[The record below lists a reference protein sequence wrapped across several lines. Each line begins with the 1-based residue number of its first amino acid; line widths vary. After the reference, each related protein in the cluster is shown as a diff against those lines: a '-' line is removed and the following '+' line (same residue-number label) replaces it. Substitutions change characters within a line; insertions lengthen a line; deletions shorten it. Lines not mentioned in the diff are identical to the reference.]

1 MNTMIKTLSIIAL
14 SLFGLTVNAYD
25 FMVNG
30 IAYNINSDGNT
41 VTVTYEVNSSG
52 AHYIDEPEG
61 QLTIP
66 SSVSYNGKS
75 YTVTSIGNSS
85 FAWCRKIT
93 SVILPNT
100 LIDVGAG
107 AFSHCSSL
115 KVISFGGQEKTIDGS
130 AFTYTDVENIIIPNS
145 VTTIGNYAFEGCKS
159 LKKVVIGEG
168 VTYIGF
174 YAFRDCNHADELVV
188 GKSLSG
194 TGYAGA
200 LPGARNVTWKAMD
213 FENKN
218 GTSTLINGVEHL
230 QINDGVK
237 RLPNCFVSAV
247 ELDINIPESVQ
258 IIGNNA
264 FSSIQKINET
274 LIISASVS
282 EIGSEAFK
290 SCGGLTS
297 LIVPNAEIG
306 ESAFMNTPHLL
317 HVTLGPGVNKIG
329 DRAFYS
335 AVYVNGAYTYLN
347 SLHNQNPEPQQINSN
362 VFNRE
367 TYQNCTLYVPS
378 GSVSKYKSAQG
389 WQLFRNIVGEDS
401 GIEDIVS
408 DKLNCVEIERYA
420 VDGCLLSTPQSGI
433 NIVRYSDGSVRKVLV
448 PNN

>member
-1 MNTMIKTLSIIAL
+1 MRTIITLSIIVL
-14 SLFGLTVNAYD
+14 SLCGLSVNAYD

-41 VTVTYEVNSSG
+41 VSVTYEVNSSG
-52 AHYIDEPEG
+52 AHYFDEPEG

-75 YTVTSIGNSS
+75 YTVTSIGKSS

-93 SVILPNT
+93 SVVLPNT
-100 LIDVGAG
+100 LNDIGAG

-130 AFTYTDVENIIIPNS
+130 AFTYTDVENLIIPNS
-145 VTTIGNYAFEGCKS
+145 VTTINNYAFEGCKS

-168 VTYIGF
+168 VTYIGIN
-174 YAFRDCNHADELVV
+174 AFHDCNYADELVV

-194 TGYAGA
+194 TGYTGA
-200 LPGARNVTWKAMD
+200 LPSARNVTWKAVNY
-213 FENKN
+213 ENKTGN
-218 GTSTLINGVEHL
+218 STLIVCEHL
-230 QINDGVK
+230 LINDGVK
-237 RLPNCFVSAV
+237 ILPNYFVGAL
-247 ELDINIPESVQ
+247 ELNINIPESVQ
-258 IIGNNA
+258 TIGNNA
-264 FSSIQKINET
+264 FSGIQKINET
-274 LIISASVS
+274 LIIPASVC
-282 EIGSEAFK
+282 EIGDEAFK

-306 ESAFMNTPHLL
+306 VSAFMNTPHLL

-378 GSVSKYKSAQG
+378 GSVSKYKSAEG
-389 WQLFRNIVGEDS
+389 WQLFRNIIGEDS

-408 DKLNCVEIERYA
+408 DKLNCVEIERYGL
-420 VDGCLLSTPQSGI
+420 DGCRLAAPQSGI
-433 NIVRYSDGSVRKVLV
+433 NIVRYSDGSVSKVWV